1 MVHFCNYSFINKSYS
16 FLKKKK
22 IEVYAQ
28 GPHGVQN
35 ASSSEKNNERGR
47 HFGYRLASLAVFF
60 FLLLNYTF
68 MYASVLYTRFLH
80 SYM

>member
-22 IEVYAQ
+22 NRSLCTGAC
-28 GPHGVQN
+28 VQN
-35 ASSSEKNNERGR
+35 ASSSEENNERGR

-68 MYASVLYTRFLH
+68 MYASVLYK
-80 SYM
+80 

>member
-28 GPHGVQN
+28 GPVYKTQVHRRKKREGTPFWIPPRFISCFLFLIVKLYVHVCIGFVYMI
-35 ASSSEKNNERGR
+35 SSFI
-47 HFGYRLASLAVFF
+47 H
-60 FLLLNYTF
+60 
-68 MYASVLYTRFLH
+68 VL
-80 SYM
+80 

>member
-28 GPHGVQN
+28 GPVYKTQVHLR
-35 ASSSEKNNERGR
+35 KITRGDAI
-47 HFGYRLASLAVFF
+47 LDTASL
-60 FLLLNYTF
+60 
-68 MYASVLYTRFLH
+68 H
-80 SYM
+80 

>member
-28 GPHGVQN
+28 GPVYKTQVHRR
-35 ASSSEKNNERGR
+35 KITRGDAI
-47 HFGYRLASLAVFF
+47 LDSCIFF

-68 MYASVLYTRFLH
+68 MYASVLYT
-80 SYM
+80 